1 MINRS
6 SMQLR
11 NNSLTKG
18 SDYVE
23 IKAYICRTFSEDLHL
38 VLRPCFRN
46 YTRKHPTYRK
56 ESALSALQGVCFS
69 LGKRIDKHIPRSV
82 KEEQSSKVRCPNL
95 SPGWHPADQP
105 LAAPSRPRA
114 TEGAFT
120 RHYVIIMI
128 IIIIMIVTNTY
139 CAFYLQSTLLTLTMC
154 LSSN

>member
-6 SMQLR
+6 SMRLR

-23 IKAYICRTFSEDLHL
+23 IKAYICRTFSEELHL

-56 ESALSALQGVCFS
+56 ESVPSALQGVCFS

-82 KEEQSSKVRCPNL
+82 
-95 SPGWHPADQP
+95 
-105 LAAPSRPRA
+105 
-114 TEGAFT
+114 TEGT
-120 RHYVIIMI
+120 K
-128 IIIIMIVTNTY
+128 
-139 CAFYLQSTLLTLTMC
+139 LQSAMPESQSWVTSSGSAPRCSQPSQSNRRCFHQTLC
-154 LSSN
+154 NNNDNNYHNDSN